1 MPPDGGASIDLTAL
15 RGPEPG
21 PDEFTALRAPEPELT
36 GQRAPEREL
45 ARRRAPERELSPRR
59 SSEYRRDVTAL
70 REPESRGD
78 VTALRTAEPGRD
90 PTALREPESGRD
102 SAREATPADTG
113 ALPSGKMRL
122 SQAGKIALTFALVS
136 GLITHGYHLFDYPL
150 YSTDEGIYIERAWA
164 IVREDRLS
172 PQTYYYDHAPGGWIF
187 IALWEF
193 ILPRHFETFGNP
205 VNSGRVL
212 MLLLHVASTFFLFEI
227 ARKFTRGRLIAPV
240 IATFFFNFSIL
251 AVYYQRMVLLDNIMV
266 FWVLLSIYLLLRRES
281 HLFTGVWSGLAF
293 GISVVTKENAIFFA
307 PTIFYLISR
316 QTRGRPNHRF
326 AKTAWAFSATAPI
339 LVYFLLA
346 TLKGEL
352 LPPHDDFNL
361 AHTPQGHVSLLYE
374 MWYQIHRNQGT
385 LFSHGEEGF
394 LYSMWL
400 PKDPFLLEAG
410 TAAMAICIFMGW
422 SERRL
427 NPAFLVAGSLA
438 FEIAFYLARGSVILD
453 FYVIPLIPTYALCIA
468 LVADRVAE
476 RIPARSRRLAV
487 PVVAGFAAAL
497 LFVPSGLLPS
507 GGYLL
512 KHGTH
517 GQLQLADPYNVPL
530 TFMQNDEIAWVRQ
543 HIPPSDHIIT
553 DEDIWTDLHD
563 IRPYYPYAQSHWNAA
578 SDPTVRKMFG
588 NGNWQDIQ
596 YIVLSNG
603 MRQAM
608 IENNG
613 NKTSGGPE
621 GFMLTA
627 LLYHSILRW
636 SMTKG
641 DVSLYIY
648 QIQS

>member
-15 RGPEPG
+15 RAPESG
-21 PDEFTALRAPEPELT
+21 HDTLESGRAVTALRAPES
-36 GQRAPEREL
+36 GRA
-45 ARRRAPERELSPRR
+45 
-59 SSEYRRDVTAL
+59 VTAL
-70 REPESRGD
+70 R
-78 VTALRTAEPGRD
+78 APG
-90 PTALREPESGRD
+90 SGRE
-102 SAREATPADTG
+102 SSGRAAPARKDGMPG
-113 ALPSGKMRL
+113 GKISL
-122 SQAGKIALTFALVS
+122 SRAGKIALTFAIVS

-164 IVREDRLS
+164 IIREDRLS
-172 PQTYYYDHAPGGWIF
+172 PQTYYYDHAPAGWIL
-187 IALWEF
+187 IAAWVF
-193 ILPRHFETFGNP
+193 VLPRHFEQFGNP

-212 MLLLHVASTFFLFEI
+212 MLLLHGASVFFLFEI
-227 ARKFTRGRLIAPV
+227 ARKFSRGRLIAPV

-281 HLFTGVWSGLAF
+281 YLFTGVWSGLAF
-293 GISVVTKENAIFFA
+293 GISVVTKENAIFFG
-307 PTIFYLISR
+307 PTIFYLLVR
-316 QTRGRPNHRF
+316 QTRGKPNHRF
-326 AKTAWAFSATAPI
+326 AMTAWLFSASAPI
-339 LVYFLLA
+339 LCYFLLA

-352 LPPHDDFNL
+352 LPPNNDFNL

-385 LFSHGEEGF
+385 LFSHGPEGF

-410 TAAMAICIFMGW
+410 TAAMAICLYLGW
-422 SERRL
+422 RERQQSPVL
-427 NPAFLVAGSLA
+427 LVAGTLA

-468 LVADRVAE
+468 LVADRMAE
-476 RIPARSRRLAV
+476 RIPATTKRLAV
-487 PVVAGFAAAL
+487 PGLAGLCAAL

-512 KHGTH
+512 KHGSR

-543 HIPPSDHIIT
+543 HIPPTDHIIT

-563 IRPYYPYAQSHWNAA
+563 VRPIYPYAQSHWNAA

-588 NGNWQDIQ
+588 NGNSADIN

-603 MRQAM
+603 MKQAM
-608 IENNG
+608 ILNN
-613 NKTSGGPE
+613 TSGQE
-621 GFMLTA
+621 SFILNA
-627 LLYHSILRW
+627 LDYHSTEVWHL
-636 SMTKG
+636 TKG
-641 DVSLYIY
+641 DVSLAIY
-648 QIQS
+648 QVQK